1 MQKNPNRQSR
11 WYFGGIASA
20 GAACCTHPLDL
31 LKVHLQTGSGVAS
44 AAADKVS
51 SQVTSK
57 ANVSLIGHVTKVWV
71 ERNIQYNHIHE
82 YVILILYM
90 LYSTKKYIYIYI

>member
-1 MQKNPNRQSR
+1 MKPILVITIPQQKREMQKNPNRQSR

-51 SQVTSK
+51 SQATSK
-57 ANVSLIGHVTKVWV
+57 TNVSLIGHVTKVGV
-71 ERNIQYNHIHE
+71 ERN
-82 YVILILYM
+82 M
-90 LYSTKKYIYIYI
+90 KYTTIMNM

>member
-20 GAACCTHPLDL
+20 GAACVTHPLDL

-44 AAADKVS
+44 AADKVS
-51 SQVTSK
+51 SQVTTK
-57 ANVSLIGHVTKVWV
+57 TNVSLIGHVTKV
-71 ERNIQYNHIHE
+71 
-82 YVILILYM
+82 
-90 LYSTKKYIYIYI
+90 